1 MITAFKYQ
9 NYINSIFLVL
19 FIAGFSFFNNSFISF
34 KLIYALQ
41 ILIVFFFYFQYKKIK
56 IEKNI
61 LLLNLI
67 ILICLFYKFDKS
79 YIYLFLICILN
90 IFFNFKGM
98 DKIIIKKNL
107 IFCTIFTFLVFFTF
121 RSNYFL
127 LDGNS
132 TEIFL
137 YDRIILNLVNY
148 KNCTISMM
156 NLEHIRF
163 IDGLGGECSSSL
175 SIHKFRYGILGL
187 QANLS
192 AILCLLVSYIFLK
205 GLKKKLFIMYFSLFG
220 AIFLFITL
228 SKSGLIFFALVI
240 FLSLFEI
247 NKKMIFLSFFLFH
260 LLIGITSLH
269 LIQNIPNIWKT
280 GVESKHMADI
290 YHTDFCNKIKDV
302 PILSDISECK
312 YENRITLGNKL
323 EGNMSLLLVN
333 IAGIS
338 SFYKL
343 YSYGMIIEHIS
354 DNFRDYLMPNPVN
367 RMLDEKKITISQ
379 VKGELSA
386 HSLFFLT
393 FIKFGILLSIIFF
406 INLYIF
412 FTKHDDNKLFIAF
425 IFSSMFLSLDIFLLF
440 PLYLL
445 SIFVYSGYKRT

>member
-34 KLIYALQ
+34 KLIYVLQ

-90 IFFNFKGM
+90 VFFNFRGI

-107 IFCTIFTFLVFFTF
+107 IFCIIFTFLVFFTF
-121 RSNYFL
+121 RSNLFL
-127 LDGNS
+127 IDGNIR
-132 TEIFL
+132 EIFL
-137 YDRIILNLVNY
+137 YDQIILNLVKY
-148 KNCTISMM
+148 KNCTLSMM
-156 NLEHIRF
+156 NLEDIRF
-163 IDGLGGECSSSL
+163 ISGDGECDSN
-175 SIHKFRYGILGL
+175 ITTFRYGILGL

-205 GLKKKLFIMYFSLFG
+205 GLKKKLFIIYFSLFG
-220 AIFLFITL
+220 AIFLYITL
-228 SKSGLIFFALVI
+228 SKSGLIFFAIII

-247 NKKMIFLSFFLFH
+247 NKKMIFLSFFLLHPFIGVTSFH
-260 LLIGITSLH
+260 LT
-269 LIQNIPNIWKT
+269 QNIPNAWDS
-280 GVESKHMADI
+280 GDRVSQGNPEI
-290 YHTDFCNKIKDV
+290 YYVDFCNKIKDV
-302 PILSDISECK
+302 PILNVMSECK
-312 YENRITLGNKL
+312 YENKITLGNKL
-323 EGNMSLLLVN
+323 EDSSALLLVN
-333 IAGIS
+333 IFGIS
-338 SFYKL
+338 SFYKF

-354 DNFRDYLMPNPVN
+354 ANFKDYLMPNPVN

-393 FIKFGILLSIIFF
+393 LIKYGLLLSIIFF

-445 SIFVYSGYKRT
+445 SIFVYSGYKGT

>member
-34 KLIYALQ
+34 KLIYVLQ

-90 IFFNFKGM
+90 VFFNLRGI

-107 IFCTIFTFLVFFTF
+107 ICCIIFTFLVFFTF
-121 RSNYFL
+121 RSNFFL
-127 LDGNS
+127 FDGNS
-132 TEIFL
+132 KEIFL
-137 YDRIILNLVNY
+137 YDQIILNLVNY

-156 NLEHIRF
+156 NLKDIRF
-163 IDGLGGECSSSL
+163 ISGLGGECNSN
-175 SIHKFRYGILGL
+175 IVTFRYGIMGL

-220 AIFLFITL
+220 AIFLYITL
-228 SKSGLIFFALVI
+228 SKSGLIFFVLII

-247 NKKMIFLSFFLFH
+247 NKKMIFLSFFLLH
-260 LLIGITSLH
+260 LLIGVTSFN
-269 LIQNIPNIWKT
+269 LIQNIPNVWNYGD
-280 GVESKHMADI
+280 GVSQVKSDI
-290 YHTDFCNKIKDV
+290 YYVDFCNKIKDV
-302 PILSDISECK
+302 PILNVMSECK
-312 YENRITLGNKL
+312 YENKITLGNKL
-323 EGNMSLLLVN
+323 EDSPALLLVN
-333 IAGIS
+333 IFGIS
-338 SFYKL
+338 SFYKF

-354 DNFRDYLMPNPVN
+354 TNFKDYLMPNPVN
-367 RMLDEKKITISQ
+367 RMLDEKKLTISQ
-379 VKGELSA
+379 VTGELSA

-393 FIKFGILLSIIFF
+393 LIKYGVLLSIIFF

-445 SIFVYSGYKRT
+445 SIFVYSGYKST